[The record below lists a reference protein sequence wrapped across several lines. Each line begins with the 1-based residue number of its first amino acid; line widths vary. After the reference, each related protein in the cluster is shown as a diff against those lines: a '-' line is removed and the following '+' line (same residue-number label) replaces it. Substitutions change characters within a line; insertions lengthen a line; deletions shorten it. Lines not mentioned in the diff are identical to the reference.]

1 MVARAR
7 KEVIVSAGAFES
19 PKLLMHSGIG
29 ASDELKR
36 HGIDVKKDLPGVG
49 KNLQDHIFF
58 PVSSQCNIKSNNYYL
73 PWYRQAAALIEFLVT
88 KSGPMSIGPLEAV
101 AFLKSSPEKT
111 RPDIQFQ
118 FTPTNAGDEKV
129 ANMYNMS
136 TFSKIDGY
144 SIFPAQ
150 VRPESR
156 GYVSLNSADI
166 SKPLLINPNYLAEE
180 EDKKVQVAGGRKA
193 LEVMEANAFS
203 NIRIK
208 THLPK
213 QRDSDEA
220 WLNHIRETAECI
232 YHPVGTC
239 KMGTDEMAVVDPELR
254 VRGFYNLRVI
264 DASVMPVISSGNT
277 NAPTMMIAE
286 KGAEMIKV

>member
-1 MVARAR
+1 
-7 KEVIVSAGAFES
+7 
-19 PKLLMHSGIG
+19 
-29 ASDELKR
+29 
-36 HGIDVKKDLPGVG
+36 
-49 KNLQDHIFF
+49 
-58 PVSSQCNIKSNNYYL
+58 
-73 PWYRQAAALIEFLVT
+73 
-88 KSGPMSIGPLEAV
+88 MSIGPLEAV

-118 FTPTNAGDEKV
+118 FTPTNAGDDKV
-129 ANMYNMS
+129 SDMYNMN
-136 TFSKIDGY
+136 TFSKQDGY

-150 VRPESR
+150 IRPESR
-156 GYVSLNSADI
+156 GYVALQSGDLE
-166 SKPLLINPNYLAEE
+166 KPPIINPNYLSTE

-193 LEVMEANAFS
+193 LEVLEANAFAG
-203 NIRIK
+203 IRIK

-239 KMGTDEMAVVDPELR
+239 KMGIDEMAVVDAALR
-254 VRGFYNLRVI
+254 VKGFSNLRVI

-286 KGAEMIKV
+286 KGADLIKGAI